1 MGRVTKR
8 RTVRVTAESVAP
20 PEVVWAL
27 LADGT
32 TWPAWSPIE
41 TFELERVGDPPPEGV
56 GAVRV
61 FTRGRTTGRDQ
72 LLEVEPGRRL
82 QYASESGL
90 PVRDYVGEIVLD
102 RTRDGGTAID
112 WHSSFSTTSPP
123 GTGWLVE
130 KGIAKFLGQCAR
142 GLAAH
147 AATLPASRD
156 AAAG

>member
-1 MGRVTKR
+1 MKR
-8 RTVRVTAESVAP
+8 RTVRVTAESPAA
-20 PEVVWAL
+20 PEVVYGL
-27 LADGT
+27 LADGA

-41 TFELERVGDPPPEGV
+41 TFELERAGDPPPEGP

-61 FTRGRTTGRDQ
+61 FTRGRTTGHDTV
-72 LLEVEPGRRL
+72 LEVEPGHRL
-82 QYASESGL
+82 QYASHSGL

-102 RTRDGGTAID
+102 RTRDGGTVID

-142 GLAAH
+142 GLAVH
-147 AATLPASRD
+147 AATLPAPRD